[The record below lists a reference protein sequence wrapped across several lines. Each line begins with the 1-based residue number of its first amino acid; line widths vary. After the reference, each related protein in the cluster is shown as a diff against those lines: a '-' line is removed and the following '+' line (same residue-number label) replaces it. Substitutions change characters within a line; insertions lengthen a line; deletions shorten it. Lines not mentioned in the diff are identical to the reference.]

1 MTDQPT
7 PQAAAAGV
15 QTVVCDQCRHEVP
28 ALEYCVRC
36 GDPLAA
42 EKQRAQIGRRGQ
54 FAANPGERAL
64 AVHLVSTLFPQL
76 PRADMDTFRAA
87 LLIGI
92 AVVVGLCI
100 FGLYPLALVAA
111 ELIVPMVMVLY
122 VWDVDVYEDEPFHVL
137 ALTAGWGIFAG
148 VVIGLAVRYLLP
160 SDAGSV
166 FGEDAATI
174 VTRGVVLPLVGGLL
188 MLIGPL
194 ILLPYRKFNDVLDGA
209 TFGAVSALAYTAALG
224 LVGAIDLFSG
234 GLRPTGE
241 VMPWITRLLA
251 LGVATP
257 IIAASVIGATA
268 GAFWLRYRGP
278 AGDRGRLGLLG
289 KPAVAVVVGAIIL
302 VVASVGQLL
311 LTFLPALIWL
321 GFLAVLTLL
330 WLRAV
335 IHIGLLQEAAEIPIG
350 PPVVCANCGRLT
362 PAHCFCGYC
371 GTSLR
376 AQPKHRGTAA
386 PQPTG
391 SSTGSRP

>member
-1 MTDQPT
+1 MTDQPA
-7 PQAAAAGV
+7 PQP
-15 QTVVCDQCRHEVP
+15 TVDGIPTIRCDQCQHDVP

-92 AVVVGLCI
+92 AVVVGLCL
-100 FGLYPLALVAA
+100 FGLFPLALVASL
-111 ELIVPMVMVLY
+111 LIVPMIMVLY

-148 VVIGLAVRYLLP
+148 VVIGIALRIVLP
-160 SDAGSV
+160 SDAGAV
-166 FGEDAATI
+166 FGLDASTVI
-174 VTRGVVLPLVGGLL
+174 SRGVVVPLIGGLL

-234 GLRPTGE
+234 GLRPSGE
-241 VMPWITRLLA
+241 TLPWITRLLA

-257 IIAASVIGATA
+257 IIAASVIGAVA
-268 GAFWLRYRGP
+268 GALWLRYRGP
-278 AGDRGRLGLLG
+278 ARDRGALGWLG
-289 KPAVAVVVGAIIL
+289 RPVVAIIVGAVVL
-302 VVASVGQLL
+302 VAAAVGQLV
-311 LTFLPALIWL
+311 LTFLPSLIWL
-321 GFLAVLTLL
+321 SFLAVVTLL

-335 IHIGLLQEAAEIPIG
+335 IHIGLLQEAAEIEIG
-350 PPVVCANCGRLT
+350 PPVVCSNCGRLT
-362 PAHCFCGYC
+362 PSHSFCGYC

-376 AQPKHRGTAA
+376 AQPKQHGASL
-386 PQPTG
+386 PQSITPPFP
-391 SSTGSRP
+391 RP